1 MDALSSARQQSF
13 DVNSAA
19 IPDAACANALPAGTR
34 LQGFEVLSPLGQGG
48 FSIVYKAMDTAL
60 QRPVA
65 VKEYMPSSFASRTD
79 SSQVILRSQRHKSS
93 FDAGLSSF
101 IEEARLLA
109 QFKHPS
115 LVEVLSFWE
124 ENGTAYMAMPLY
136 SGKTLRQTLRDHPRC
151 ANEALLKGWIAP
163 VLDVLEILHGQ
174 QVFHRDIAPDNIIIQ
189 PDGSPVLLDLGSARK
204 VATDNEHAPTVVV
217 KAGYA
222 PIEQYAED
230 KSVPQGPWTDIYALG
245 ALLYYA
251 VTGRP
256 PSASVS
262 RMMKDSLALL
272 SEQQPEGYSKGFLA
286 AIDHALA
293 LQPADRPQSISAL
306 REALDIQNIP
316 ASPVSLAPQART
328 GTAASYD
335 DDEKTVILSAQ
346 ELELLLSGE
355 GRPQA
360 PASNDEYDDL
370 FDPPAERA
378 ADAHSFADMEE
389 LLNPSSAPAHGRL
402 SVPGSRVEPTGK
414 TAAAT
419 PDQPEGSGQG
429 KRSGQGLM
437 LAAGIACVLLIGGV
451 LAAVMLPGQ
460 GELGT
465 GELAV
470 TDRAQLEP
478 TPVTPVITAPME
490 VEARSAA
497 PDTVSS
503 AVEAAPVEASSV
515 GGSLLPVDQQPG
527 VATPPVDLDPVLAIE
542 TGSSVLA
549 PSPEIVTVQLDRDA
563 GVDGA
568 VRNPPAVQPQAQAQ
582 AQAQTPPAPRVS
594 ASNRAQPARPATPVA
609 RAPEATTAIATGKI
623 ALNILPWGEVWVD
636 GTLKGVTPPLRTL
649 DLPVGRR
656 NIEIRNPGFASL
668 THSINVT
675 AQTTPEIVH
684 EFISSGSHR
693 NLELTAG
700 DQTSARVTPA
710 APLTQP
716 QPRVTEQPRAPARSV
731 APAVRPAAATEP
743 TAFGYTEI
751 RVRPWAEVW
760 VNGERKGVAPPLNEL
775 RLPEG
780 SHTVEFRN
788 PDYPTVRRAVKV
800 SSAARST
807 LVQFFD

>member
-1 MDALSSARQQSF
+1 MDALSPARQQTF
-13 DVNSAA
+13 DVDSPA
-19 IPDAACANALPAGTR
+19 IPDAACANALPSGTR
-34 LQGFEVLSPLGQGG
+34 LQGFEILSPLGQGG
-48 FSIVYKAMDTAL
+48 FSIVYQAMDTAL

-65 VKEYMPSSFASRTD
+65 VKEYMPSSFASRAD
-79 SSQVILRSQRHKSS
+79 SSQVILRSQRHKTS

-101 IEEARLLA
+101 IDEARLLA

-151 ANEALLKGWIAP
+151 AHEALLKSWIGP
-163 VLDVLEILHGQ
+163 VLDVLEMLHEQ

-262 RMMKDSLALL
+262 RMMKDSLVLL
-272 SEQQPEGYSKGFLA
+272 SDQQPAGYSKGFLA

-293 LQPADRPQSISAL
+293 LQPADRPQSIGTL
-306 REALDIQNIP
+306 REALDIQNL
-316 ASPVSLAPQART
+316 ALSQVSPTTDMSA
-328 GTAASYD
+328 GTTAEYD
-335 DDEKTVILSAQ
+335 DEEKTVILSAQ
-346 ELELLLSGE
+346 ELEVLLSGE
-355 GRPQA
+355 ARPA
-360 PASNDEYDDL
+360 PPASDDEYEHL
-370 FDPPAERA
+370 FDAQPQP
-378 ADAHSFADMEE
+378 DANAHAFADMEE
-389 LLNPSSAPAHGRL
+389 LLNPPRAPSHGRL
-402 SVPGSRVEPTGK
+402 SVPDSRVEPASK
-414 TAAAT
+414 KAVTAA
-419 PDQPEGSGQG
+419 PDKPADTGPGQ
-429 KRSGQGLM
+429 RSDKSL
-437 LAAGIACVLLIGGV
+437 LLAGIAGVLVIGGL

-460 GELGT
+460 GDDEADTGDMLVTEVGQPAPADVTPAMTVSADAAVPPSDAAMGNPDMAILFGADTPTEPLFVDSLRLRVEEELGIS
-465 GELAV
+465 GGAG
-470 TDRAQLEP
+470 DPAQ
-478 TPVTPVITAPME
+478 A
-490 VEARSAA
+490 
-497 PDTVSS
+497 
-503 AVEAAPVEASSV
+503 
-515 GGSLLPVDQQPG
+515 LP
-527 VATPPVDLDPVLAIE
+527 IE

-549 PSPEIVTVQLDRDA
+549 PLPEIVTVQLDSDA
-563 GVDGA
+563 GADEA
-568 VRNPPAVQPQAQAQ
+568 ARNPSTAQAQ
-582 AQAQTPPAPRVS
+582 PQTRTTPTASRES
-594 ASNRAQPARPATPVA
+594 ASNRAQPARPATPA
-609 RAPEATTAIATGKI
+609 RAPVAAADTGKI

-636 GTLKGVTPPLRTL
+636 GTLRGVTPPLRTL
-649 DLPVGRR
+649 ELPVGRR

-675 AQTTPEIVH
+675 AQATPEIVH
-684 EFISSGSHR
+684 EFISGSSHR
-693 NLELTAG
+693 NLNLPVQA
-700 DQTSARVTPA
+700 AAPAPVTPA
-710 APLTQP
+710 APVAQRETRVAEP
-716 QPRVTEQPRAPARSV
+716 PRPSP
-731 APAVRPAAATEP
+731 RPAAAASPVASTAP
-743 TAFGYTEI
+743 IAFGYTEI

-760 VNGERKGVAPPLNEL
+760 VNGELKGVAPPLNEL

-780 SHTVEFRN
+780 LHTIEFRN
-788 PDYPTVRRAVKV
+788 PDYPTARRAVKV